1 MTVKYIPRTV
11 GLSRLELIV
20 GAKRSSFSSIFV
32 RSICASNLRDLC
44 IVCNDVTGLTGEVHA
59 WPSQNKERVTS
70 DALHFVM
77 QILKDNFESFAYM

>member
-11 GLSRLELIV
+11 VLSRLKLV
-20 GAKRSSFSSIFV
+20 GAKRSSLSSIFEV
-32 RSICASNLRDLC
+32 DMCFKSY
-44 IVCNDVTGLTGEVHA
+44 VTVLTGEVHA
-59 WPSQNKERVTS
+59 WPSPDKERVTS